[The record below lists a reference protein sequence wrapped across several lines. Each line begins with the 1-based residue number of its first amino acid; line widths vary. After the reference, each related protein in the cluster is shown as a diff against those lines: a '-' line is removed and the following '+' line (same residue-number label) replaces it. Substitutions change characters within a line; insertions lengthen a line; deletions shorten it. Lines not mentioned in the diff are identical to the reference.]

1 MAKSFEGIFGGIFD
15 QSVYLRDSRHA
26 ANAYGFNKADLS
38 NGTPRHKFEFFIRI
52 NFNPHPEV
60 RDFVRAFLS
69 DSDKDMVS
77 TMVKSITMPSMN
89 IDTEILNQYNKKR
102 ISQTRIDYNPIS
114 ITFHDSVEGRTLRL
128 WEMYYEY
135 YFRDGVAPE
144 KLGTGSAAGEVG
156 GQLGG
161 FLEGFL
167 EGFSGGAETPKR
179 DAREYDNDLIKDGF
193 NDNYGYNLSRVGNHK
208 YLIDSID
215 IFQIHGGKFSKTEII
230 RPRVTAF
237 NHDTLD
243 YEDTSGLVE
252 MRFDFVYEGVVY
264 ANINQKLNQ
273 TELERFRFGD
283 FNELANLIT
292 IRSPIRGRNID
303 IVPSLPN
310 IVTCGPGV
318 VVDQFSSA
326 NPLLASPLGSTVF
339 SVIGQRNVSLVQ
351 DSISSIVGSIPNAIG
366 TVAAAS
372 IFGGTVSFNPDP
384 IKALKTTGN
393 IILRGAINRTRD
405 RFAAGVAGG
414 ITNVVTGIVTPE
426 SETPPGEG

>member
-15 QSVYLRDSRHA
+15 QGVYLRDSRHA

-38 NGTPRHKFEFFIRI
+38 NGTPRHRFEFFIRI

-60 RDFVRAFLS
+60 RDFVKSFLS
-69 DSDKDMVS
+69 ESDNDMVS
-77 TMVKSITMPSMN
+77 TMVKTITMPSMN

-102 ISQTRIDYNPIS
+102 ISQTKIDYNPIS
-114 ITFHDSVEGRTLRL
+114 ITFHDSVEGRTLRF

-144 KLGTGSAAGEVG
+144 KLGTGSAPPEVG
-156 GQLGG
+156 GGFFDG
-161 FLEGFL
+161 FLES
-167 EGFSGGAETPKR
+167 FSGVGAPTPKR
-179 DAREYDNDLIKDGF
+179 DAKEYDNDLIKDRF

-230 RPRVTAF
+230 RPRVTGF
-237 NHDTLD
+237 SHDTLD

-252 MRFDFVYEGVVY
+252 LKFDFVYEGVVY
-264 ANINQKLNQ
+264 ANVNQRLNRA
-273 TELERFRFGD
+273 ELERFRFGD

-303 IVPSLPN
+303 IVPVLPN
-310 IVTCGPGV
+310 VACGPGTV
-318 VVDQFSSA
+318 IDQVGSA

-339 SVIGQRNVSLVQ
+339 SVIGQRNLSLVQ
-351 DSISSIVGSIPNAIG
+351 DSIGDIVGSIPDAIG
-366 TVAAAS
+366 TTVAAS

-384 IKALKTTGN
+384 IAALKTTAN
-393 IILRGAINRTRD
+393 TILRGTINRTRD
-405 RFAAGVAGG
+405 NFAAGITGG
-414 ITNVVTGIVTPE
+414 VTNVVTGIID
-426 SETPPGEG
+426 PGDE